1 MLYCAA
7 ADGCAPALH
16 DFAST
21 ETNVTHSPG
30 AGTDAAAC
38 LVITPPSSPPSPP
51 SPPPSPPPFS
61 GHFADP
67 NHPGCPR
74 SIIANATAAAV
85 SGKDAEGPPW
95 TVRASVSSGPGRPP
109 TILVDF
115 SPKGGP
121 KALNGTWTGAS
132 IAWEDGNAW
141 RLLAHGETTHCGD
154 NTYQVRGPRPRAPPR
169 ARWA

>member
-7 ADGCAPALH
+7 ADGCAPALYH
-16 DFAST
+16 FAST
-21 ETNVTHSPG
+21 ETSVAHSPG

-51 SPPPSPPPFS
+51 PSPPPFT

-85 SGKDAEGPPW
+85 SGKDEEGPPW
-95 TVRASVSSGPGRPP
+95 TVGASVSSGTGRAP

-121 KALNGTWTGAS
+121 SALNGTWTGAS
-132 IAWEDGNAW
+132 IAWEDGNSW
-141 RLLAHGETTHCGD
+141 QLLAHGETTRCAE
-154 NTYQVRGPRPRAPPR
+154 YQVRGPASRALGLR
-169 ARWA
+169 LG